1 MSRGKKIAKWTGICL
16 AIAIFIVCLPFL
28 LLRMAL
34 SESVSN
40 KILETVVPDF
50 ANAEARIGHID
61 YALLSSWPDVELG
74 IKDITVIS
82 KVFEPADTLLHIDS
96 IGVSVNAGDFLN
108 YGDIRINRLHV
119 DDPHFYIKRS
129 NGKLNAG
136 ILLPSD
142 TAATD
147 TAAFAMPDIFLGNLA
162 APYQNAG
169 EVRNRGWDW
178 AVNYQDMKGDWAWN
192 AGFYISHVKNEI
204 LKMGNLDEVLGSNT
218 INRVGYP
225 INSYFGYKSLGIYK
239 TQADV
244 ESRLSETGEIVKQ
257 NGQIPSPGDII
268 YEDTNNDGNITAED
282 RQIIGNPFPDFSY
295 GFTIGVSWKNLDLT
309 MLWQGVAG
317 IYRYSVETTSDI
329 RGNFTDRWY
338 DRWSEEN
345 PDGKMPRL
353 GNTFNNQY
361 SSFWLEKADYLRL
374 KNLEIGYN
382 FRQRGLEKAGIS
394 SIRVYLS
401 GTNLL
406 TFTPMENWDPEKS
419 SGDYNNNVSPSMR
432 TYSIGLNISF

>member
-147 TAAFAMPDIFLGNLA
+147 TAAFAMPDEHKQKQEKMSLLQVKDSFKKIIVVKDVVNVTRDENGITTMSVYDFL
-162 APYQNAG
+162 
-169 EVRNRGWDW
+169 
-178 AVNYQDMKGDWAWN
+178 
-192 AGFYISHVKNEI
+192 
-204 LKMGNLDEVLGSNT
+204 LKD
-218 INRVGYP
+218 
-225 INSYFGYKSLGIYK
+225 NS
-239 TQADV
+239 
-244 ESRLSETGEIVKQ
+244 
-257 NGQIPSPGDII
+257 
-268 YEDTNNDGNITAED
+268 
-282 RQIIGNPFPDFSY
+282 
-295 GFTIGVSWKNLDLT
+295 
-309 MLWQGVAG
+309 
-317 IYRYSVETTSDI
+317 
-329 RGNFTDRWY
+329 
-338 DRWSEEN
+338 
-345 PDGKMPRL
+345 
-353 GNTFNNQY
+353 
-361 SSFWLEKADYLRL
+361 LEL
-374 KNLEIGYN
+374 
-382 FRQRGLEKAGIS
+382 
-394 SIRVYLS
+394 
-401 GTNLL
+401 
-406 TFTPMENWDPEKS
+406 
-419 SGDYNNNVSPSMR
+419 
-432 TYSIGLNISF
+432 